1 METFPVDIDPEQ
13 IVRWVMAEHRALPSA
28 FRISAWRATEMREIP
43 NRKEIHLGDQER
55 EDMSEVATI
64 ATLEIATFHSHDAW
78 RLIVIVEDE
87 GGPRVPDRSAA
98 ADGEEEID
106 LGTFYE
112 EFIRSG
118 RGSVNVTA
126 EFEDSTAKAH
136 ITRLLN
142 RIETNRHATGHSEA

>member
-28 FRISAWRATEMREIP
+28 FRISARRATEVREIP

-64 ATLEIATFHSHDAW
+64 ATLEIAPFHSSDDW
-78 RLIVIVEDE
+78 RLIVVVEDE
-87 GGPRVPDRSAA
+87 AGPRVPDRSAA

-106 LGTFYE
+106 LGT
-112 EFIRSG
+112 
-118 RGSVNVTA
+118 
-126 EFEDSTAKAH
+126 DSNELPGPTS
-136 ITRLLN
+136 RV
-142 RIETNRHATGHSEA
+142 